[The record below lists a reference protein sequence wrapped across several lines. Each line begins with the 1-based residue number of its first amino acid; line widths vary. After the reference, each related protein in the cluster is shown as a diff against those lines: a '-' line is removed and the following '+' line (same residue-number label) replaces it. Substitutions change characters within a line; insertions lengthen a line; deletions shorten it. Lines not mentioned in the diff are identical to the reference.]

1 MINSS
6 HHDFSDL
13 DFDLEPHREAI
24 AALVGA
30 GFNDDTIR
38 ASLKARDLI
47 HVRMRGSPFVIGL
60 ATDLTQAGECLP
72 DQRCIAREV
81 IYESRDSHAAQQVRR
96 EVESYFLRHFP
107 GRCCAMPQ
115 IGDSGMTAEA
125 FVYVALFAPVS

>member
-115 IGDSGMTAEA
+115 IGDSGMAAEA